1 MTRVGFIGLGK
12 MGKPMA
18 LNVVKKGFT
27 LTVCD
32 QAAEPAEELR
42 RHGARVADC
51 AADVGAC
58 SDVVIT
64 MLPNAEVVRAV
75 VAGPGGLAE
84 GMTAGSVLVD
94 MSTSDPATTR
104 SLGSSLAAQGVR
116 VVDAPVAKGIPAAE
130 AGTLT
135 IMAGG
140 DAADLETCREVL
152 AAMGDQIFHC
162 GALGAGH
169 VVKIINNL
177 LVGVLVPICAE
188 ALALGV
194 KAGVDVDTLMRVITS
209 GSGNSFVLDQLIR
222 RHVLN
227 DDYEGVFPV
236 DYMLKDLRLALDL
249 ARAKHVPLLFG
260 GLAHQLYEGIHNQG
274 KQDAC
279 YVVVAKLV
287 EELAGVDLHTRVAA
301 H

>member
-18 LNVVKKGFT
+18 LNVVKKGFA

-75 VAGPGGLAE
+75 VVGPGGLAE

-104 SLGSSLAAQGVR
+104 SLGHSLAAQGVR

-169 VVKIINNL
+169 IVKIINNL

-249 ARAKHVPLLFG
+249 ACAQHVPLLFG

-287 EELAGVDLHTRVAA
+287 EELAGVDLYTRVAS